1 MTMDSFAFVE
11 STHRETLAVIDSATD
26 EEFNASPGAGRWS
39 VAQVLEHIWKTDMS
53 IIPVFR
59 RAAKDRRPY
68 TGTPK
73 GVERA
78 ADRSVKLEAPEF
90 IRPSDEPKS
99 RDALRQALEDARRTL
114 IQSARALGGPEE
126 LAQLGAPVPHP
137 VLGELSLREWLEF
150 VGYHEQRHVAQAR
163 EALEAVRRA

>member
-1 MTMDSFAFVE
+1 MDSFAFVE
-11 STHRETLAVIDSATD
+11 STHRETLAVIESVSDD
-26 EEFNASPGAGRWS
+26 EFNASPGPGRWS

-68 TGTPK
+68 TGSPK

-78 ADRSVKLEAPEF
+78 ADRTVKIEAPEF

-99 RDALRQALEDARRTL
+99 RDALRQALEEARRTL
-114 IQSARALGGPEE
+114 MEAARAVGDPEE
-126 LAQLGAPVPHP
+126 LERLGAPVPHP
-137 VLGELSLREWLEF
+137 VFGELSLREWLEF
-150 VGYHEQRHVAQAR
+150 VGYHERRHVAQAR
-163 EALEAVRRA
+163 ETLEDVRRA